1 MITEPYILQGRVAVD
16 DRGEVGFVNEF
27 DFAGVKRFYT
37 VANHARGFVRAWHG
51 HKHESKYVTAVGGA
65 FLICCIKIDNWDAP
79 SSDLQV
85 KKFVLSD
92 KTPSVIYVP
101 PGYVNGFMSLTD
113 NGKLMFFTNA
123 TLDESLKDDFRFPA
137 RRWNPW
143 VVEER

>member
-1 MITEPYILQGRVAVD
+1 MEPNILQGRIAVD

-37 VANHARGFVRAWHG
+37 VSNHNRGFVRAWHG
-51 HKHESKYVTAVGGA
+51 HKHESKYVTAVGGT
-65 FLICCIKIDNWDAP
+65 FLVCCIRIDDWDNP
-79 SSDLQV
+79 SADLSV

-92 KTPSVIYVP
+92 KTPAVLYVP
-101 PGYVNGFMSLTD
+101 AGYVNGFMSLTD
-113 NGKLMFFTNA
+113 GGKLMFFANA
-123 TLDESLKDDFRFPA
+123 TVEESLKDDFRFPA